1 MTIDAVRFP
10 EIVEAGMEGGP
21 EWNTDVAEM
30 TSGAE
35 KRNARWSM
43 PRYKWNIG
51 TGIRDQ
57 AAIDTL
63 LAFFNA
69 RQGRAY
75 GFLFKDWADYAATDQ
90 NIGTGTGALTT
101 FQLRKAYTS
110 GARTLY
116 RKITRPVSGSVSIKV
131 NGVTIASPSNWSVST
146 TTGIVTF
153 NSAPTNGH
161 AVTASFEF
169 DVPVRFESD
178 HFPVTLEAVDVG
190 FVGDLAIV
198 EVRE

>member
-10 EIVEAGMEGGP
+10 EIVESGMVGGP
-21 EWNTDVAEM
+21 EWSTAIAEM

-35 KRNARWSM
+35 QRNAQWSM

-57 AAIDTL
+57 DAIDDL
-63 LAFFNA
+63 LDFFNA
-69 RQGRAY
+69 RMGRLY
-75 GFLFKDWADYAATDQ
+75 GFLFKDWSDYAATDQ
-90 NIGTGTGALTT
+90 NLGTGTGALTT

-110 GARTLY
+110 GGRTLY
-116 RKITRPVSGSVSIKV
+116 RKITRPVAGTVTVKV
-131 NGVTIASPSNWSVST
+131 NGVTVVSSGNWSIST
-146 TTGIVTF
+146 TTGLITF
-153 NSAPTNGH
+153 NVAPTNGH

-169 DVPVRFESD
+169 DVPVRFDSD

-190 FVGDLAIV
+190 QVADLSIV